1 MRRLVVKSL
10 SLLRLFACILV
21 LSLAD
26 QTAAVC
32 ENVTP
37 INDVTFSIISPRDS
51 SLWVGTA
58 SKGLLRIGATGRSF
72 TYSSLTGHLECDSIV
87 SLAFDEDGL
96 LWIRD
101 GRDVVLS
108 YSTLEGFV
116 QRSEVPASV
125 REELFT
131 TTTPEPEEP
140 VVFVT
145 KKPAIWPWILVIVCL
160 VAVIGFLLYS
170 FRKRSV
176 VASSPAAPAPTA
188 SSPVKPDITP
198 EIQPEIKPQIAAEP
212 TAEPRAAVQ
221 PETTAKPRAVAQT
234 GTLFEVQDFESKVRE
249 IVEKNYTDKDFSVDQ
264 IAAELGISRVHL
276 SRKLKALSASSP
288 SDMIKSRRME
298 AAATMLRSGEKNMA
312 TVAAACG
319 FASPAY
325 FSSAFKAFYG
335 VSPSVFE

>member
-1 MRRLVVKSL
+1 MRRPVVKSL
-10 SLLRLFACILV
+10 SLLRLFACILA

-26 QTAAVC
+26 QTAAIC

-37 INDVTFSIISPRDS
+37 ANDVTFSIISPKDS

-87 SLAFDEDGL
+87 SLAFDENGL

-101 GRDVVLS
+101 ARDVVLT

-116 QRSEVPASV
+116 QRSDIPASV
-125 REELFT
+125 REALFET
-131 TTTPEPEEP
+131 ATPEPEEP
-140 VVFVT
+140 VVNEP
-145 KKPAIWPWILVIVCL
+145 KKPATWPWVLVIVCL
-160 VAVIGFLLYS
+160 IAVICALVYFIL
-170 FRKRSV
+170 RRRN
-176 VASSPAAPAPTA
+176 ASTPSAAKPEIRPE
-188 SSPVKPDITP
+188 PQPEVKP
-198 EIQPEIKPQIAAEP
+198 E
-212 TAEPRAAVQ
+212 
-221 PETTAKPRAVAQT
+221 AVAHP
-234 GTLFEVQDFESKVRE
+234 GTLFEVQDFEAEVRE

-288 SDMIKSRRME
+288 SDMIKARRME

>member
-1 MRRLVVKSL
+1 MRRPVVKSL
-10 SLLRLFACILV
+10 SLLRLFACILA

-26 QTAAVC
+26 QTVAVC
-32 ENVTP
+32 ENVTLA
-37 INDVTFSIISPRDS
+37 NDVTFSIISPRDS

-58 SKGLLRIGATGRSF
+58 TKGLLRIGATGRSF

-87 SLAFDEDGL
+87 SLAFDENGL

-101 GRDVVLS
+101 ARDVVLT

-116 QRSEVPASV
+116 QRSDIPASV
-125 REELFT
+125 REALFET
-131 TTTPEPEEP
+131 AAPEPEEP
-140 VVFVT
+140 VVNEP
-145 KKPAIWPWILVIVCL
+145 KKPATWPWILVIVCL
-160 VAVIGFLLYS
+160 IAVIGALVYFIL
-170 FRKRSV
+170 RRRN
-176 VASSPAAPAPTA
+176 ASTPSAAKPEIRPEPQPEAKPEPQPK
-188 SSPVKPDITP
+188 SQPQPVVKP
-198 EIQPEIKPQIAAEP
+198 EAAAHP
-212 TAEPRAAVQ
+212 
-221 PETTAKPRAVAQT
+221 
-234 GTLFEVQDFESKVRE
+234 GTLFEVQDFEAKVRE

-276 SRKLKALSASSP
+276 SRKLKALAASSP
-288 SDMIKSRRME
+288 SDMIKARRME
-298 AAATMLRSGEKNMA
+298 AASSMLRSGEKNMA

>member
-1 MRRLVVKSL
+1 MRRPVVKSL
-10 SLLRLFACILV
+10 SLLRLFACFLV
-21 LSLAD
+21 MSLAEE
-26 QTAAVC
+26 TVAIC

-37 INDVTFSIISPRDS
+37 ANDVTFSIISPRDS

-87 SLAFDEDGL
+87 SLAFDENGL

-101 GRDVVLS
+101 ARDVVLT

-116 QRSEVPASV
+116 QRSEIPTSV
-125 REELFT
+125 RGALFET
-131 TTTPEPEEP
+131 TAPEVEEP
-140 VVFVT
+140 VVDEP
-145 KKPAIWPWILVIVCL
+145 KKPATWPWILVIVCL
-160 VAVIGFLLYS
+160 IAVIGALLYAHVRNRNALPS
-170 FRKRSV
+170 
-176 VASSPAAPAPTA
+176 ASPKVEA
-188 SSPVKPDITP
+188 KP
-198 EIQPEIKPQIAAEP
+198 EIQPETRSESKPESK
-212 TAEPRAAVQ
+212 
-221 PETTAKPRAVAQT
+221 PETVPQPIVKPEAAAHP
-234 GTLFEVQDFESKVRE
+234 GTLFEVQDFESKVKE
-249 IVEKNYTDKDFSVDQ
+249 IIEKNYTDKDFSVDQ
-264 IAAELGISRVHL
+264 LAAELGISRVHL

-288 SDMIKSRRME
+288 SDMIKARRME

>member
-1 MRRLVVKSL
+1 MRRPVVKSL

-26 QTAAVC
+26 QTVAIC

-37 INDVTFSIISPRDS
+37 ANDVTFSIISPKDS

-87 SLAFDEDGL
+87 SLAFDENGL

-101 GRDVVLS
+101 ARDVVLT

-116 QRSEVPASV
+116 QRSDIPASV
-125 REELFT
+125 REALFET
-131 TTTPEPEEP
+131 AAPEPEEL
-140 VVFVT
+140 VVDEP
-145 KKPAIWPWILVIVCL
+145 KKPATWPWILVIVCL
-160 VAVIGFLLYS
+160 IAVICALVYFIL
-170 FRKRSV
+170 RRRN
-176 VASSPAAPAPTA
+176 ASTPSAAKPEIRPEPQPEAKPEPQPK
-188 SSPVKPDITP
+188 SQPQPVVKP
-198 EIQPEIKPQIAAEP
+198 EA
-212 TAEPRAAVQ
+212 TAHP
-221 PETTAKPRAVAQT
+221 
-234 GTLFEVQDFESKVRE
+234 GTLFEVQDFESKVKE
-249 IVEKNYTDKDFSVDQ
+249 IIEKNYTDKDFSVDQ

-288 SDMIKSRRME
+288 SDMIKARRME

>member
-1 MRRLVVKSL
+1 MRRPAVKSL
-10 SLLRLFACILV
+10 SLLRLIACILV
-21 LSLAD
+21 LSLVD
-26 QTAAVC
+26 QTAAIC
-32 ENVTP
+32 ENATP
-37 INDVTFSIISPRDS
+37 ANDVTISIISPKDS

-72 TYSSLTGHLECDSIV
+72 TYSTLTGHLECDSIIA
-87 SLAFDEDGL
+87 LAFDENGL

-101 GRDVVLS
+101 ARDVVLT

-116 QRSEVPASV
+116 QRSDIPASV
-125 REELFT
+125 REALFET
-131 TTTPEPEEP
+131 TAPEPEEP
-140 VVFVT
+140 VVDEP
-145 KKPAIWPWILVIVCL
+145 KKPATWPWVLVIVCL
-160 VAVIGFLLYS
+160 IAVICALVYFIL
-170 FRKRSV
+170 RRRN
-176 VASSPAAPAPTA
+176 ASTPSAAKPEIRPEPQPEAKPEPQTQLA
-188 SSPVKPDITP
+188 VKPETKLEP
-198 EIQPEIKPQIAAEP
+198 QPKSQPQPEVKPG
-212 TAEPRAAVQ
+212 
-221 PETTAKPRAVAQT
+221 AVAHP
-234 GTLFEVQDFESKVRE
+234 GTLFEVQDFEAKVRE

-288 SDMIKSRRME
+288 SDMIKARRME

>member
-1 MRRLVVKSL
+1 MRRPVVKSL
-10 SLLRLFACILV
+10 SLLRLFACILA

-26 QTAAVC
+26 QTVAVC

-37 INDVTFSIISPRDS
+37 ANDVTFSIISPKDS

-87 SLAFDEDGL
+87 SLAFDENGL

-101 GRDVVLS
+101 ARDVVLT

-116 QRSEVPASV
+116 QRSDIPASV
-125 REELFT
+125 REALFET
-131 TTTPEPEEP
+131 AAPEPEEP
-140 VVFVT
+140 VVNEP
-145 KKPAIWPWILVIVCL
+145 KKPATWPWILVIVCL
-160 VAVIGFLLYS
+160 IAVICALVYFIL
-170 FRKRSV
+170 RRRN
-176 VASSPAAPAPTA
+176 ASTPSAAKPEIRPE
-188 SSPVKPDITP
+188 PQPEVKP
-198 EIQPEIKPQIAAEP
+198 E
-212 TAEPRAAVQ
+212 
-221 PETTAKPRAVAQT
+221 AVAHP
-234 GTLFEVQDFESKVRE
+234 GTLFEVQDFEAKVRE

-276 SRKLKALSASSP
+276 SRKLKALAASSP
-288 SDMIKSRRME
+288 SDMIKARRME